1 MEARSVKNCTNDQE
15 ANGEDLDS
23 SSSTTLALVTPSG
36 AESDLENEEV
46 NVELVS
52 NIREKRMK
60 IIGMRRNSAR
70 VTSKSDTNT
79 FSPCARLALV
89 SAVEFSSLTRKT
101 ETLANIKKTP
111 VDVEEP
117 LINDHQLNCRD
128 RISDLKSSDEPPKVE
143 SESRLKPQTRRKQ
156 DPGSKKLLVP
166 VDRKHSPVY
175 GNVMV
180 NNFRDPLTSSSTMKL
195 EDDQRTQ
202 CNETYTKNALRMKH
216 LLGLPKA
223 FRWVR
228 YEWFYSPIDRVIFQE
243 SNEFEACLKEGFP
256 NLKARKLRRVEWVKI
271 RRMIG
276 KPRRLSS
283 SLLEMERND
292 LADRREQ
299 IRQIQKRNILK
310 AVKIRQSTFDCCPTG
325 FGLPDEVPMQLMIG
339 TEVTAI
345 LRKSPEGLFTG
356 KVSGIDLSDNT
367 YRISFNRPI
376 LGCKSIP
383 DVEVMPDNPPDTLN
397 VSSVSIKLSR
407 QFADKGSFLG
417 LSASRFPIDGTIGG
431 FPAQLL
437 YLIFRLRKRLTAKGD
452 QVEKL
457 KELNVEAEKLF
468 AYNQNYPKEFV
479 LRYALCVS
487 LLDKL
492 NEELSLYFDA
502 IHHHFDTI
510 LDVKDPRNMSMV
522 LSKQVFEKSN
532 EEAEILLSCLSSQ
545 RGELRNKRIPHLITL
560 LTSLM
565 LQLKT
570 LSVDDGKRNVVETK
584 KSIKTT
590 TECINASLMRANV
603 NYFENKIEIPV
614 NRISAG
620 LCCMKHSDN
629 VATEQHQMKRK
640 TCS

>member
-345 LRKSPEGLFTG
+345 LR
-356 KVSGIDLSDNT
+356 
-367 YRISFNRPI
+367 
-376 LGCKSIP
+376 CKSIP

-437 YLIFRLRKRLTAKGD
+437 YLIFRLRKRLTAKGTH
-452 QVEKL
+452 
-457 KELNVEAEKLF
+457 
-468 AYNQNYPKEFV
+468 
-479 LRYALCVS
+479 YACPCWIS
-487 LLDKL
+487 STK
-492 NEELSLYFDA
+492 
-502 IHHHFDTI
+502 
-510 LDVKDPRNMSMV
+510 
-522 LSKQVFEKSN
+522 
-532 EEAEILLSCLSSQ
+532 SCLCILMQFIIILIQFWMSKILVICRWYCQSRSS
-545 RGELRNKRIPHLITL
+545 
-560 LTSLM
+560 
-565 LQLKT
+565 
-570 LSVDDGKRNVVETK
+570 K
-584 KSIKTT
+584 KV
-590 TECINASLMRANV
+590 MRKPKFYSRV
-603 NYFENKIEIPV
+603 
-614 NRISAG
+614 
-620 LCCMKHSDN
+620 
-629 VATEQHQMKRK
+629 
-640 TCS
+640 